1 MLKVLIILQTFLFYP
16 KCFSY
21 TLNSYAAFYHKL
33 MNNFRYF
40 HTFIRIFIK
49 NTKDIY
55 IYEV

>member
-1 MLKVLIILQTFLFYP
+1 MPI
-16 KCFSY
+16 
-21 TLNSYAAFYHKL
+21 FYHKL

-55 IYEV
+55 MKYKTIIFAL